1 MADENT
7 LDVNNPDI
15 LQQLMQQNTTNEQ
28 ILKSIDTSL
37 KQILGDANK
46 ISASNARNRGISDF
60 FSGRNTPFNTRRF
73 NSGKGAIGNF
83 TDELGSAFVK
93 ELVGPEFRE
102 GLKNIRE
109 NLVRD
114 FGVAFEDIPGKLG
127 QQAGKKLVEEFASSK
142 IGGELQKALQG
153 KLNKSLDKF
162 KSGYTKKMQS
172 ATKGEYKYDENLG
185 KTIQNAS
192 QSSEAVQNLSE
203 TATATTDALKGV
215 ETSAESMTQATA
227 MASEGTAGLEGV
239 LGGLSG
245 SLGEL
250 GPLIALAVIGYK
262 FQMTLLKPLR
272 DFGKW
277 ITGPTLDSIKKT
289 VTALGKSLSRRST
302 SYANTLDEAQKRIK
316 ADLEYM
322 VERPFKLLNEA
333 AEAWYQAWDNNLKT
347 ITTTQG
353 YTKSDVQD
361 LAIAFSER
369 LTREGLSSVIS
380 STDIMNNL
388 SKVISSGLSG
398 AAAEEFAYLA
408 TVLNEAVPTQDFFS
422 YAADYASIAANAVN
436 QGKSQAEALRIANE
450 QLTEFANSILT
461 AKNATGGLTTGLQD
475 AENLFKQSV
484 QIAQTA
490 KTNSSG
496 TIGSMMATIAA
507 VTGAIAPDL
516 ASSMTEAVYNAAVGG
531 NSSSIVALRSLAG
544 INASNTEFLLQL
556 SKNPQKVFGAM
567 FSKLAEMQNMSNGA
581 FMEVAEG
588 LSETFGLSTS
598 AFARIDFSKLAD
610 AINNYN
616 SSSTALDDIID
627 LVKDGQTTTSTA
639 QLKMQQINKMILDE
653 GLAYV
658 LDSEEGRMIQEH
670 MWNEQLAQQI
680 QEATYGVDIVGA
692 AKEILLGIGETIRRI
707 WDLMSGKIFTNW
719 AIDLAASAQEAY
731 AQSEDVKQMLELVKV
746 GNGNAEQFYR
756 LTTQG
761 QSYNVTDNLVNMLGG
776 KSKYNTWHSLYKF
789 TGAGVSGWDAIK
801 NNPVSKA
808 VFTELFGA
816 NGDSNYKSDLA
827 SDELMRERI
836 NGESQNVSAA
846 QTKLRS
852 KLDSFIESAVDFAK
866 KGMSY
871 DEYAATSTSVGIADL
886 NSALE
891 SAGYSSSSVKEQ
903 YNEILAQMAINKK
916 NEDAQKESAFW
927 ESTTKHLDTISSTFT
942 KYLEEWEDYFIN
954 HTVYNNA
961 YTRDT
966 VDRIMREERESSES
980 AIYALA
986 DALTENNVDLLVDP
1000 TLQTNALLSQI
1011 LKVANAILN
1020 QQSTGGNGVSLPDT
1034 IAGLSLGLINM

>member
-142 IGGELQKALQG
+142 MGEELQKALQG

-172 ATKGEYKYDENLG
+172 ATKGEYKFDENLG

-192 QSSEAVQNLSE
+192 QSSEAVQSLSE

-239 LGGLSG
+239 LGGLAG

-250 GPLIALAVIGYK
+250 GPLIALAVVGFK

-277 ITGPTLDSIKKT
+277 ITGPTLNGIKKT
-289 VTALGKSLSRRST
+289 VTALGQSLSRHSN
-302 SYANTLDEAQKRIK
+302 SYAKALEASQTRIE
-316 ADLEYM
+316 ADYKYM
-322 VERPFKLLNEA
+322 VERPFEILNAA
-333 AEAWYQAWDNNLKT
+333 AEEWYQAWDNNLKT

-353 YTKSDVQD
+353 YSKSDVQD

-408 TVLNEAVPTQDFFS
+408 TVLNEVVPTQDFFS

-436 QGKSQAEALRIANE
+436 QGKSQAEALSIANE

-531 NSSSIVALRSLAG
+531 NASSIVALRSLAG

-610 AINNYN
+610 AINNYDYN
-616 SSSTALDDIID
+616 STALDDIIK
-627 LVKDGQTTTSTA
+627 LVKDGQTTTSSA

-658 LDSEEGRMIQEH
+658 LDTEEGRVIQQH
-670 MWNEQLAQQI
+670 MWQEQQTQALT
-680 QEATYGVDIVGA
+680 EATYGVNIVGA
-692 AKEILLGIGETIRRI
+692 VKETIMGIEETLYRI
-707 WDLMSGKIFTNW
+707 WLVMTGNW
-719 AIDLAASAQEAY
+719 AKALAYNVAESAMEAR
-731 AQSEDVKQMLELVKV
+731 AQHNDITQMLELTKV
-746 GNGNAEQFYR
+746 GTGNSEKLYQ
-756 LTTQG
+756 LTHTG
-761 QSYNVTDNLVNMLGG
+761 YDYNVVDNLVNMLGG
-776 KSKYNTWHSLYKF
+776 HSAYKSIQDAAASAGYGNSTGIPINTSTKAIWGSVTKSGAESFLANYVSPASFVGNAISTASGIVSDAQSKLKSKLSSML
-789 TGAGVSGWDAIK
+789 SGI
-801 NNPVSKA
+801 
-808 VFTELFGA
+808 
-816 NGDSNYKSDLA
+816 
-827 SDELMRERI
+827 
-836 NGESQNVSAA
+836 
-846 QTKLRS
+846 
-852 KLDSFIESAVDFAK
+852 VDFAE
-866 KGMSY
+866 KGGTFSEFIAKAK
-871 DEYAATSTSVGIADL
+871 DFGIS
-886 NSALE
+886 NFSEVME
-891 SAGYSSSSVKEQ
+891 SAGYSSEKLESQ
-903 YNEILAQMAINKK
+903 YNDILNQIAINNNVNRNKT
-916 NEDAQKESAFW
+916 EETFW
-927 ESTTKHLDTISSTFT
+927 TNTT
-942 KYLEEWEDYFIN
+942 KYLDTLSSDVSKYLSEWEDYYIS

-966 VDRIMREERESSES
+966 VDKIMREERESSES

>member
-1 MADENT
+1 MADENN
-7 LDVNNPDI
+7 LDMNNPDI
-15 LQQLMQQNTTNEQ
+15 LQQLVQQNSTDTQ

-46 ISASNARNRGISDF
+46 ISASNARNMGISDI
-60 FSGRNTPFNTRRF
+60 FSARNTPFSTRRF
-73 NSGKGAIGNF
+73 NNGKGAIGNF

-93 ELVGPEFRE
+93 ELVGPEFHE

-142 IGGELQKALQG
+142 MGAELQKALQG
-153 KLNKSLDKF
+153 KLNNSLDKF

-172 ATKGEYKYDENLG
+172 ATEGKYKFDENLG
-185 KTIQNAS
+185 KAIQGVGQN
-192 QSSEAVQNLSE
+192 SEAIQSLSE
-203 TATATTDALKGV
+203 TATATTDALQGV
-215 ETSAESMTQATA
+215 EASATNMSNATA
-227 MASEGTAGLEGV
+227 IAAEGTQGLESV
-239 LGGLSG
+239 LGGLTG
-245 SLGEL
+245 TLGEL
-250 GPLIALAVIGYK
+250 GPLIALAVVGFK
-262 FQMTLLKPLR
+262 FQMALTKPLR

-277 ITGPTLDSIKKT
+277 VTGPTLNGIKKT
-289 VTALGKSLSRRST
+289 VTALGQSLSRHSN
-302 SYANTLDEAQKRIK
+302 SYTEALKASQTRIE
-316 ADLEYM
+316 ADYEYM
-322 VERPFKLLNEA
+322 VKRPFEILNQA
-333 AEAWYQAWDNNLKT
+333 AEEWYQAWDNNLKT

-353 YTKSDVQD
+353 YSKADVQD

-369 LTREGLSSVIS
+369 LTKEGLSSVIS

-388 SKVISSGLSG
+388 SKVISAGLSG
-398 AAAEEFAYLA
+398 TAAEEFAYLA
-408 TVLNEAVPTQDFFS
+408 TVLNEVVPTQDFFS

-436 QGKSQAEALRIANE
+436 QGKSQTEALKIANE

-475 AENLFKQSV
+475 AESLFKQSV

-544 INASNTEFLLQL
+544 INASNTEFLLEL

-567 FSKLAEMQNMSNGA
+567 FSKLAEMQNMSPGA

-588 LSETFGLSTS
+588 LSETFGLSAS
-598 AFARIDFSKLAD
+598 AFARVDFNALAE
-610 AINNYN
+610 AINNYDSN
-616 SSSTALDDIID
+616 SAALDDIVK

-653 GLAYV
+653 GLSYV
-658 LDSEEGRMIQEH
+658 LDTEEGRIIQQH
-670 MWNEQLAQQI
+670 MWQEQQTQAI
-680 QEATYGVDIVGA
+680 TEATYGVNIVGA
-692 AKEILLGIGETIRRI
+692 VKETIMGIEETLYRI
-707 WDLMSGKIFTNW
+707 WLVMTGNW
-719 AIDLAASAQEAY
+719 AKAIAYNVAESAMEAK
-731 AQSEDVKQMLELVKV
+731 AQHDDITQMLELTKV
-746 GNGNAEQFYR
+746 GAGNSEKLYQ
-756 LTTQG
+756 LTHTG
-761 QSYNVTDNLVNMLGG
+761 YDYDVVDNLVDMLGG
-776 KSKYNTWHSLYKF
+776 HSTYKSIQDAAARAGYGNSTSFQLGTSTKAIWNSVSKSGAASLFSNYVSPASFIGSTISAAGEVVNDVQSKLKSKISSML
-789 TGAGVSGWDAIK
+789 
-801 NNPVSKA
+801 
-808 VFTELFGA
+808 
-816 NGDSNYKSDLA
+816 NG
-827 SDELMRERI
+827 I
-836 NGESQNVSAA
+836 
-846 QTKLRS
+846 
-852 KLDSFIESAVDFAK
+852 VDFAE
-866 KGMSY
+866 KGGSFT
-871 DEYAATSTSVGIADL
+871 EFLATAKDYGISSFTDAMESV
-886 NSALE
+886 
-891 SAGYSSSSVKEQ
+891 GYSSEKLESQ
-903 YNEILAQMAINKK
+903 YNDIMNQLAINKQVERNK
-916 NEDAQKESAFW
+916 KEETFW
-927 ESTTKHLDTISSTFT
+927 DSTTNYLDKISSSVS
-942 KYLEEWEDYFIN
+942 KYLEEWEDYYIS

-961 YTRDT
+961 YTRDS
-966 VDRIMREERESSES
+966 VDRIMREERENSES

-1020 QQSTGGNGVSLPDT
+1020 QQSTGTNGVSLPDT